1 MLSLRNPYGIV
12 YWYFY
17 SMTKHLALLRGIN
30 VSGHKMIKMD
40 ALKKALESIGFQNV
54 HTYIQSGNVFVSTE
68 EENPG
73 KVGLLIRNE
82 IFKTF
87 GHDVPVLVIGKEDLQ
102 ACLDR
107 NLFLNEEGVDLKKLY
122 VSFVSSE
129 LPENMITQLN
139 LNFIKPDEIQLDG
152 RRIYLKY
159 DTSPANTKL
168 DNKWIE
174 KSMNVVSTTRNW
186 NTVNK
191 LLELFG

>member
-1 MLSLRNPYGIV
+1 MK
-12 YWYFY
+12 
-17 SMTKHLALLRGIN
+17 THLALLRGIN

-40 ALKKALESIGFQNV
+40 ALKKALESIGFTNV
-54 HTYIQSGNVFVSTE
+54 VTYIQSGNVFVTTAE
-68 EENPG
+68 ESPT
-73 KVGLLIRNE
+73 KVGFLIKQE
-82 IFKTF
+82 IFKSF
-87 GHDVPVLVIGKEDLQ
+87 GHDVPVIVLGKDDLQ

-107 NLFLNEEGVDLKKLY
+107 NLFLNEAEIDLKKLY
-122 VSFVSSE
+122 VSFISSE

-152 RRIYLKY
+152 KRIYLKY
-159 DTSPANTKL
+159 DISPAKTKL

-191 LLELFG
+191 LLEMFRGKE

>member
-1 MLSLRNPYGIV
+1 MK
-12 YWYFY
+12 
-17 SMTKHLALLRGIN
+17 THLALLRGIN

-40 ALKKALESIGFQNV
+40 ALKKALESIGFTNV
-54 HTYIQSGNVFVSTE
+54 VTYIQSGNVFVTTE
-68 EENPG
+68 EESPS
-73 KVGLLIRNE
+73 KVGFLIKQE
-82 IFKTF
+82 IFKSF

-107 NLFLNEEGVDLKKLY
+107 NLFLNDDNVDLKKLY
-122 VSFVSSE
+122 VSFISSE

-152 RRIYLKY
+152 KRIYLKY
-159 DTSPANTKL
+159 DISPAKTKL

-191 LLELFG
+191 LLEMFG

>member
-1 MLSLRNPYGIV
+1 MK
-12 YWYFY
+12 
-17 SMTKHLALLRGIN
+17 THLALLRGIN

-40 ALKKALESIGFQNV
+40 ALKKALENIGFQNV
-54 HTYIQSGNVFVSTE
+54 RTYIQSGNVFVSTD

-139 LNFIKPDEIQLDG
+139 LNFIKPDELQLDG

-159 DTSPANTKL
+159 DTSPAKTKL

>member
-1 MLSLRNPYGIV
+1 MK
-12 YWYFY
+12 
-17 SMTKHLALLRGIN
+17 THLALLRGIN

-40 ALKKALESIGFQNV
+40 ALKKALESIGFTNV
-54 HTYIQSGNVFVSTE
+54 VTYIQSGNVFVTTAE
-68 EENPG
+68 ESPT
-73 KVGLLIRNE
+73 KVGFLIKQE
-82 IFKTF
+82 IFKSF
-87 GHDVPVLVIGKEDLQ
+87 GHDVPVIVLGKDDLQ

-107 NLFLNEEGVDLKKLY
+107 NLFLNETEIDLKKLY
-122 VSFVSSE
+122 VSFISSE

-152 RRIYLKY
+152 KRIYLKY
-159 DTSPANTKL
+159 DISPAKTKL

-191 LLELFG
+191 LLEMFG

>member
-1 MLSLRNPYGIV
+1 MK
-12 YWYFY
+12 
-17 SMTKHLALLRGIN
+17 THLALLRGIN

-40 ALKKALESIGFQNV
+40 ALKKALENIGFQNV
-54 HTYIQSGNVFVSTE
+54 RTYIQSGNVFVSTD

-107 NLFLNEEGVDLKKLY
+107 NLFLNDEGVDLKKLY

-139 LNFIKPDEIQLDG
+139 LNFIKPDELQLDG

-159 DTSPANTKL
+159 DTSPAKTKL

>member
-1 MLSLRNPYGIV
+1 
-12 YWYFY
+12 
-17 SMTKHLALLRGIN
+17 MTTHLALLRGIN

-40 ALKKALESIGFQNV
+40 ALKKALENIGFQNV
-54 HTYIQSGNVFVSTE
+54 RTYIQSGNVFVSTN

-102 ACLDR
+102 ACLQR

-139 LNFIKPDEIQLDG
+139 LNFIKPDELQLDG

-159 DTSPANTKL
+159 DTSPAKTKL

>member
-1 MLSLRNPYGIV
+1 MK
-12 YWYFY
+12 
-17 SMTKHLALLRGIN
+17 THLALLRGIN

-40 ALKKALESIGFQNV
+40 ALKKALETIGFQNV
-54 HTYIQSGNVFVSTE
+54 HTYIQSGNVFVSTDE
-68 EENPG
+68 ESPG

-107 NLFLNEEGVDLKKLY
+107 NLFLNDEGVDLKKLY

-191 LLELFG
+191 LLELFE